1 MDLIKAAASLFVF
14 ASSFSCFRANAQDT
28 LKVHNVQAILY
39 TGKEQKQPLVIGL
52 GGSEGGNAW
61 ASNHWKKT
69 RNEFIEKG
77 YAFLAVGYFGCKNT
91 PPILDKISI
100 DEVYV
105 AIAEAKKD
113 KRIDKTKIA
122 IIGGSR
128 GADLALLLGSYYAD
142 ISCVIGMSAS
152 HAVFPGHTQT
162 FNSSCWTYAG
172 KELPFIPVN
181 EAAVPFLT
189 KHDLRGSF
197 EAMLEDTAAEQNATI
212 KVEKING
219 AILLLSA
226 TNDEIIP
233 AVAMGE
239 KMISRL
245 RASDFK
251 YFYEQIVYEG
261 GHAEPTKHFDAIFA
275 FLEKHFRKKD

>member
-1 MDLIKAAASLFVF
+1 
-14 ASSFSCFRANAQDT
+14 
-28 LKVHNVQAILY
+28 
-39 TGKEQKQPLVIGL
+39 
-52 GGSEGGNAW
+52 
-61 ASNHWKKT
+61 
-69 RNEFIEKG
+69 
-77 YAFLAVGYFGCKNT
+77 
-91 PPILDKISI
+91 
-100 DEVYV
+100 
-105 AIAEAKKD
+105 
-113 KRIDKTKIA
+113 
-122 IIGGSR
+122 
-128 GADLALLLGSYYAD
+128 
-142 ISCVIGMSAS
+142 
-152 HAVFPGHTQT
+152 
-162 FNSSCWTYAG
+162 
-172 KELPFIPVN
+172 
-181 EAAVPFLT
+181 
-189 KHDLRGSF
+189 
-197 EAMLEDTAAEQNATI
+197 MLEDTAAEQNATI